1 MTRVVTKSRVGAD
14 GVLHLE
20 LPLGTPEAGRE
31 VQVTVE
37 SLPPPMTQ
45 EEWRAWVYRT
55 AGSVTDPGFERPP
68 QGDYEV
74 RESLS

>member
-20 LPLGTPEAGRE
+20 LPLGVPEAGRE

-37 SLPPPMTQ
+37 PVTAPRMTP
-45 EEWRAWVYRT
+45 EEWSAFIDRT
-55 AGSVTDPGFERPP
+55 AVAWQGEFERPP
-68 QGDYEV
+68 QGGYEV
-74 RESLS
+74 REPLS